1 VLSPALVVALTH
13 LVVAAPAGPPT
24 VPEAPVLP
32 AELTLEEAVR
42 VLRER
47 GLDLL
52 VAEAGIEGAQGDVQ
66 AAAAIKNPIL
76 SGSFGKSRAFSGCTD
91 AQGNPVSCGWLPDPA
106 LAVGLSDDG
115 AIFDALSGKRRMRI
129 AVARAALEASRAS
142 RDDALRTLT
151 AQVKIQFLQQILAQ
165 DALRFAREVAGA
177 SARTFELTKVRYEEG
192 AINEADLARIEVAK
206 LESDQ
211 SVDQANQSLRD
222 ARAQL
227 AFLLGVRSRVP
238 EFAVTA
244 PDLEHF
250 AVPPGLAAP
259 DPDALL
265 AAAREARPD
274 LAAALRQR
282 ERTEAALALARRQ
295 RFPDVSL
302 SFNYSQQGT
311 TPSATT
317 PPTFTFGVSVPLPLF
332 YRQQGEIRH
341 AEADLASQSITS
353 AKVEAQVATD
363 VESALAD
370 WQSAGSLA
378 RRMEGGLLERA
389 RRARDL
395 VEIQY
400 RKGAASLLEL
410 LDAQRTYIATSAEY
424 RQDLAAYWT
433 AVFKLEQA
441 VGRNLR

>member
-1 VLSPALVVALTH
+1 VPTPALVAALAQ
-13 LVVAAPAGPPT
+13 LIVAASAPLPT
-24 VPEAPVLP
+24 VPEAPALP
-32 AELTLEEAVR
+32 AELTLDGAIQIF
-42 VLRER
+42 RER

-52 VAEAGIEGAQGDVQ
+52 AAEAAVEGAQGDVQ

-115 AIFDALSGKRRMRI
+115 AIFDSLSGKRRLRV

-151 AQVKIQFLQQILAQ
+151 AQVKIQFLQQLLAQ
-165 DALRFAREVAGA
+165 DALRFAREVAQA
-177 SARTFELTKVRYEEG
+177 SARTFELTRIRYEEG

-206 LESDQ
+206 LESEQ
-211 SVDQANQSLRD
+211 SVDQANQAVRD

-227 AFLLGVRSRVP
+227 AFLLGVRGRVP
-238 EFAVTA
+238 ELTVVA

-250 AVPPGLAAP
+250 AVPPGLESP
-259 DPDALL
+259 SPDALL
-265 AAAREARPD
+265 AAALEARPD
-274 LAAALRQR
+274 LAAARRQR

-295 RFPDVSL
+295 RFPDVTLSL
-302 SFNYSQQGT
+302 NYVQQGT
-311 TPSATT
+311 TPAATT
-317 PPTFTFGVSVPLPLF
+317 PPTFAIGLSIPLPLL
-332 YRQQGEIRH
+332 YRQQGEIRR
-341 AEADLASQSITS
+341 AEADLSSQSLAS
-353 AKVEAQVATD
+353 AKVEAQVAVD
-363 VESALAD
+363 VESGLAD
-370 WQSAGSLA
+370 WQAAGSLA

-400 RKGAASLLEL
+400 RKGAASLLDF
-410 LDAQRTYIATSAEY
+410 LDAQRTYIATSVEY
-424 RQDLAAYWT
+424 RQDLVSYWT

-441 VGRNLR
+441 VGRSLR

>member
-1 VLSPALVVALTH
+1 
-13 LVVAAPAGPPT
+13 
-24 VPEAPVLP
+24 
-32 AELTLEEAVR
+32 
-42 VLRER
+42 
-47 GLDLL
+47 
-52 VAEAGIEGAQGDVQ
+52 
-66 AAAAIKNPIL
+66 
-76 SGSFGKSRAFSGCTD
+76 
-91 AQGNPVSCGWLPDPA
+91 
-106 LAVGLSDDG
+106 
-115 AIFDALSGKRRMRI
+115 
-129 AVARAALEASRAS
+129 
-142 RDDALRTLT
+142 
-151 AQVKIQFLQQILAQ
+151 
-165 DALRFAREVAGA
+165 
-177 SARTFELTKVRYEEG
+177 
-192 AINEADLARIEVAK
+192 
-206 LESDQ
+206 
-211 SVDQANQSLRD
+211 
-222 ARAQL
+222 
-227 AFLLGVRSRVP
+227 
-238 EFAVTA
+238 VTA

-317 PPTFTFGVSVPLPLF
+317 PPTFTFGVSIPIPLL
-332 YRQQGEIRH
+332 YRQQGEIRR
-341 AEADLASQSITS
+341 AEADLASQSIAS

-363 VESALAD
+363 VESGLAD
-370 WQSAGSLA
+370 WQAAGSLA

-400 RKGAASLLEL
+400 RKGAASLLDF
-410 LDAQRTYIATSAEY
+410 LDAQRTYVATSAEY
-424 RQDLAAYWT
+424 RQDLVAYWT

-441 VGRNLR
+441 VGRSLR